1 MSCREI
7 SLNGK
12 WKLINKERNINSEV
26 DVPGSVFYELIKGN
40 FIENPF
46 YGTNEEGVKWVYL
59 DKWLYEKSFSLNGEQ
74 LCKKNIELVFY
85 GLDTYSEIRLN
96 GSFILKT
103 DNMHRTYRIELN
115 DNRRKFLKVG
125 ENTLQVHFDSN
136 VLKAQE
142 YLKKMNYNQKMFEE
156 YQPGYALPGVEA
168 IRKSYYSF
176 GWDWGPKLPDIGI
189 WRNVELKIFDSQCI
203 YNVYIKP
210 EILFDD
216 DSSRVLKAFFE
227 IDVDL
232 RRPNS
237 ENEWLM
243 FRIFD
248 PDGNLIKEHKARD
261 RENGLNIE
269 ITDPKLWWTHDLG
282 EQNLYKIEV
291 LLMYKDANIQK
302 KSYKAG
308 LRKIDLVRREDRW
321 GETFYFKINNI
332 PIFAKGANWVPV
344 DNFIQRGREKK
355 LYENLILDAKRA
367 NMNMLR
373 VWGGGLYEDDRFY
386 DLCDESGILVWQ
398 DFTFACKPTPDDE
411 DFVDNVKREVEDN
424 IIRLRNHPSLCIW
437 VGNNEIEE
445 GWLYWKFDELCPDLK
460 KNYVDTF
467 EKIIPELV
475 NKFDGIRPYWPSSPS
490 SGGNFDDPQSPNR
503 GDSHFWDVWHASKPF
518 SSYKKFNSRFMSEF
532 GFESFPDIKTVK
544 MFCPADQ
551 MEMFSE
557 VMLSHQKNPSGNEKI
572 LKYMKD
578 RFAIPDRFWK
588 KIIVSQITQ
597 GEAIEFGV
605 EHWRRN
611 RNENHCMGALY
622 WQLNDCWPVASWSS
636 IDYFG
641 RWKALH
647 YMAKRFFNPMLVSV
661 DDEKN
666 LVRIW
671 VTNDSKEEFRGL
683 LRYEI
688 FNFDGDKISENSEI
702 IYSKKLESEIIK
714 EFDLKELNLNKEEII
729 IFNSLEDSSGKEVYR
744 GAKFFRTPKSIPLT
758 DPKISFSM
766 EGESKLTVRTEENS
780 LFVFLYSDKHDF
792 ICSDN
797 YFHMRKNEKRIVEV
811 EWKEKKFDK
820 EIVNSLKI
828 FSLYDLLK

>member
-1 MSCREI
+1 MSCKEI

-12 WKLINKERNINSEV
+12 WKLINKERNINLEA

-40 FIENPF
+40 FIEDPF

-59 DKWLYEKSFSLNGEQ
+59 DKWLYEKSFSLNDVQ
-74 LCKKNIELVFY
+74 MSKKNIELVFY
-85 GLDTYSEIRLN
+85 GLDTYSEIWLN
-96 GSFILKT
+96 GNFILKT
-103 DNMHRTYRIELN
+103 DNMHRTYRIILN
-115 DNRRKFLKVG
+115 GDRRKFLKVG
-125 ENTLQVHFDSN
+125 ENILGVHFDSS
-136 VLKAQE
+136 VLKAHE
-142 YLKKMNYNQKMFEE
+142 YLKKMNYDQKMFEK
-156 YQPGYALPGVEA
+156 YQPGYAIPGVET

-203 YNVYIKP
+203 DNVYIKP
-210 EILFDD
+210 EILFAD

-232 RRPNS
+232 RRPNG

-243 FRIFD
+243 FKIFD
-248 PDGNLIKEHKARD
+248 PDGCLIKEHRTRGK
-261 RENGLNIE
+261 ENGLNVE
-269 ITDPKLWWTHDLG
+269 ITNPKLWWTHDLG

-291 LLMYKDANIQK
+291 LLMDKDTIIQK
-302 KSYKAG
+302 KSFKAG
-308 LRKIDLVRREDRW
+308 LRKIDLVRREDSW

-332 PIFAKGANWVPV
+332 SIFAKGANWVPV

-355 LYENLILDAKRA
+355 LYENLIHDAKRA

-373 VWGGGLYEDDRFY
+373 VWGGGLYEDDHFY

-398 DFTFACKPTPDDE
+398 DFAFACKPTPDYE
-411 DFVDNVKREVEDN
+411 NFADNVKKEVEDN

-445 GWLYWKFDELCPDLK
+445 GWLYWEFKKLCPHLK
-460 KNYVDTF
+460 KNYVDIF
-467 EKIIPELV
+467 EEIIPELV
-475 NKFDGIRPYWPSSPS
+475 SKFDGIRSYWPSSPS
-490 SGGNFDDPQSPNR
+490 SGGNFDDPQSPDR

-532 GFESFPDIKTVK
+532 GFESFPDIKTIK
-544 MFCPADQ
+544 MFCPSDQ

-572 LKYMKD
+572 LKYMRD
-578 RFAIPDRFWK
+578 RFVIPDGFWK

-611 RNENHCMGALY
+611 RNENHCMGTLY

-666 LVRIW
+666 KIKIW
-671 VTNDSKEEFRGL
+671 ITNDLKEDFRGVL
-683 LRYEI
+683 KYEI

-714 EFDLKELNLNKEEII
+714 EFDLKEMNLNKDEII
-729 IFNSLEDSSGKEVYR
+729 IYNSLEDSSGKEVYR
-744 GAKFFRTPKSIPLT
+744 DAKFFRTPKSIPLT
-758 DPKISFSM
+758 DPKISFNM
-766 EGESKLTVRTEENS
+766 EGESKLTVSAEENS

-797 YFHMRKNEKRIVEV
+797 YFHMRKNEKRIVEI
-811 EWKEKKFDK
+811 EWKEKIFDK